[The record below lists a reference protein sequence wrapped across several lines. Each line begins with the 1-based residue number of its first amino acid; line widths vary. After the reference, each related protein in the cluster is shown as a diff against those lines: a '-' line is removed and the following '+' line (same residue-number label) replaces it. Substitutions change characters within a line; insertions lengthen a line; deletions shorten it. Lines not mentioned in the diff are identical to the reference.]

1 MNKEQRNAFPTGIN
15 NPQSR
20 SANILTE
27 FTVFLTL
34 FILDVGPNKKKPQC
48 PVREAL
54 RPKESNVNI
63 NFIAR

>member
-34 FILDVGPNKKKPQC
+34 FILDVGQIKKTAMSRQG
-48 PVREAL
+48 
-54 RPKESNVNI
+54 S
-63 NFIAR
+63 IAAERK